1 MNNSKCEDITHKYYN
16 IGYVNKIKKIVD
28 IQDENPQLVIDSIKI
43 PKNIK
48 IHVIQEGYLVSGT
61 KQRAIKLFIKKI
73 LAKNKKIKTLL
84 YTGTYNGFGAVAC
97 AYGAYKLGLKSH
109 VFLSESI
116 SSVNNNIEKI
126 SKYYDTRQ
134 INTLHALNAEI
145 TICNSFKKARNLEYE
160 LGFENTKVNKWI
172 PKKEYYIPPIGFNDD
187 DGLLIDIL
195 SKQIKKAMK
204 NTLLSKI
211 KNPRIWLVTGSGGI
225 LMSLHKALPNAYFI
239 ILLSGAWKYKKQIL
253 DWSSEFNNIEI
264 LQNIVSLNL
273 KEERLNRK
281 QYYSSVEDYDDIIW
295 PYVKKF
301 AKSDDFIWN
310 ISSDDYIF

>member
-1 MNNSKCEDITHKYYN
+1 MDKCDNITNKYYN
-16 IGYVNKIKKIVD
+16 IAYVNKIKKIVN
-28 IQDENPQLVIDSIKI
+28 IQEENPKLIIETIEINNYIKI
-43 PKNIK
+43 N
-48 IHVIQEGYLVSGT
+48 VIQEGYLVAGT
-61 KQRAIKLFIKKI
+61 KQRVIIPFMKKI
-73 LAKNKKIKTLL
+73 LKKYKKIKTVL
-84 YTGTYNGFGAVAC
+84 YTGIYNGFGAIAT
-97 AYGAYKLGLKSH
+97 AYAAYKLGLKSH

-116 SSVNNNIEKI
+116 SSVNNSIEKI

-145 TICNSFKKARNLEYE
+145 TICNSFRKARNLEYN
-160 LGFENTKVNKWI
+160 LAYENTKVQDWKL
-172 PKKEYYIPPIGFNDD
+172 KEEYYVPPIGFNDD
-187 DGLLIDIL
+187 EKIMVELL

-225 LMSLHKALPNAYFI
+225 LMSLHKALPNAHFI
-239 ILLSGAWKYKKQIL
+239 VLLSGAWKYKKIII

-264 LQNIVSLNL
+264 LQNEPSLND
-273 KEERLNRK
+273 KEKRLNRK
-281 QYYSSVEDYDDIIW
+281 MYYSSVEDYDDIIW

-310 ISSDDYIF
+310 ISSDDYLF